1 MLEART
7 RGLNMSSGLLLALLL
22 LAAPL
27 ALGESR
33 DNEEKDNKLLN
44 KKGKEERLA
53 EGECVAM
60 KDEYKVQPRVSWGLA
75 MHLLQVGQVA
85 TLLFSRDR
93 YYYIYLS
100 SYWYYYYYIY
110 IYRHAADIAGTAEV
124 GGVGLRCALGSEE
137 SLQTLRRGR

>member
-1 MLEART
+1 MLEARR
-7 RGLNMSSGLLLALLL
+7 RGLNMSSGLLLSILL

-33 DNEEKDNKLLN
+33 DNEENNNKLLN
-44 KKGKEERLA
+44 KERLA

-85 TLLFSRDR
+85 TLLYSRDR
-93 YYYIYLS
+93 YYYIHVS
-100 SYWYYYYYIY
+100 SYWYYYYYMYIY
-110 IYRHAADIAGTAEV
+110 ISSCCRYRRYSRGGRRWTAM
-124 GGVGLRCALGSEE
+124 CDWK
-137 SLQTLRRGR
+137 

>member
-1 MLEART
+1 
-7 RGLNMSSGLLLALLL
+7 MSSGLLLAMLL

-27 ALGESR
+27 ALSESR

-44 KKGKEERLA
+44 KERLA

-85 TLLFSRDR
+85 TLLYSRDR
-93 YYYIYLS
+93 YYYIYVS
-100 SYWYYYYYIY
+100 SYWCYYYYIYIY